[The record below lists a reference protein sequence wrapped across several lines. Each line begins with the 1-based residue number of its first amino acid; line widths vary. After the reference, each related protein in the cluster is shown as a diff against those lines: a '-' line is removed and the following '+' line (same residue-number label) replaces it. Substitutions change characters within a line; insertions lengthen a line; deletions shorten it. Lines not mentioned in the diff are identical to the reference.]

1 VAYSTEKDANMSPEL
16 EERNEIATRLNRV
29 AGQVAGIRRMIE
41 QGRPCVET
49 LQQLAAAEAA
59 VMSIS
64 SAVFKC
70 HVRNLTDGVPD
81 GEAANDVQLGELRAV
96 LDRFRQ

>member
-1 VAYSTEKDANMSPEL
+1 MTSEL
-16 EERNEIATRLNRV
+16 HERDEIATRLNRV

-70 HVRNLTDGVPD
+70 HVQNLTDGIPD
-81 GEAANDVQLGELRAV
+81 GEGVNDEQLDELRAV
-96 LDRFRQ
+96 LDRFRK